1 MHAVVET
8 PTFLRAADREGLT
21 EAERAAIID
30 RVAADPAAGDEIP
43 GTGGCRKLRFGGRGR
58 GKSGGFRLITFFSGP
73 DVPVFLITVN
83 SKGRRADLTPSERAG
98 LASLGSRLVESVR
111 AGNAAG
117 RR

>member
-21 EAERAAIID
+21 EAERAAIVD
-30 RVAADPAAGDEIP
+30 RLAADPAAGDEIP

-58 GKSGGFRLITFFSGP
+58 GKSGGFRVITFFSGA
-73 DVPVFLITVN
+73 DVPVFLITVY
-83 SKGRRADLTPSERAG
+83 SKGRRADLAPSERAG
-98 LASLGSRLVESVR
+98 LARLGAQLVDSVQAR
-111 AGNAAG
+111 NASG